1 MKILKLLAYIFIL
14 SLLPVYAHSQNLGD
28 LRISLIGGDVQIRTE
43 DTGDWVP
50 ASINMPLRDGDRI
63 WVPEGGKTE
72 LQLKDGTSLRLDE
85 KSALEILTLDK
96 DSLQFY
102 LTEGHAYANFK
113 GRKGSLLQMDTP
125 ISSVR
130 AYDRS
135 IFRMDI
141 ADDGLTQVSVF
152 RGTVDAESKTGR
164 TTIRS
169 GYTLALKEETYAELS
184 PLGPPDE
191 WERWN
196 SERDRRLAERRP
208 PSRNLPEELYAYSSD
223 FEENG
228 RWVYASEYGY
238 VWTPRVVVS
247 VGWAPYRMGRWVW
260 IAGDYVWI
268 SYEPW
273 GWVPY
278 HYGRW
283 ALVASIGWC
292 WVPPVRGAVFWGPG
306 FVAWVRTPTHVAWVP
321 LAPREIYYGRGHFG
335 PHSVNITNVN
345 ITNIQVNQ
353 TTYKNIH
360 VQNAVTVVHQDTFV
374 KGKHVDVKLK
384 ENPFLKE
391 KILVG
396 RPDIKPEKA
405 THMPVI
411 KEIPQTKRPPEP
423 IREIR
428 VKELKEKRPLVKE
441 RNASVLRPESPP
453 KEMTLKVKEGK
464 PVERKVEQTRGSRP
478 TEKGVEKP
486 RESKPLDRKIEKP
499 TSVEKGK
506 EKPQESKPSEKGI
519 EKPRSMEK
527 EIAKPKEARPPEKG
541 AEKGKESKPSER
553 AIEKP
558 RETKPPERGV
568 EKPGES
574 LPQGGRGMEKPK
586 EPKPIE
592 KGIERPKDLKPP
604 EKGIE
609 KSKETKP
616 PERTNEQP
624 RGLKQEEKG
633 MEKPRETKPP
643 EKGAERPKES
653 RPAEREMQKQRESQS
668 QGRGVEKPRETRPPE
683 KVIEKPKESK
693 APERGMEKQEEFQPQ
708 ERVIEKSRPQEK
720 GIERSR
726 EPRSIEKEIEGPKE
740 RQPMEKGIERAK
752 EPKAAEKR
760 IEKL

>member
-1 MKILKLLAYIFIL
+1 LFLEEMKKGGVSMKILRRLAFIFIL
-14 SLLPVYAHSQNLGD
+14 SLLPAYAHSQNLGD
-28 LRISLIGGDVQIRTE
+28 LRISLIDGDVQIRTE

-152 RGTVDAESKTGR
+152 RGTVDAESKTGK

-321 LAPREIYYGRGHFG
+321 LAPREIYYGRGHYG

-374 KGKHVDVKLK
+374 KGKHVDVKVK

-391 KILVG
+391 KISVG

-423 IREIR
+423 IQEIR

-609 KSKETKP
+609 KPQESRP
-616 PERTNEQP
+616 PERGTEKSRP
-624 RGLKQEEKG
+624 LEKG
-633 MEKPRETKPP
+633 IEKGRSVEKGIESRPPERGVEKPRELKPSEGGVGKPRETAPP
-643 EKGAERPKES
+643 EKGAERQKEL
-653 RPAEREMQKQRESQS
+653 PQ
-668 QGRGVEKPRETRPPE
+668 
-683 KVIEKPKESK
+683 
-693 APERGMEKQEEFQPQ
+693 PERGMENPREL
-708 ERVIEKSRPQEK
+708 RPPEK
-720 GIERSR
+720 GIERSKPPEMEKER
-726 EPRSIEKEIEGPKE
+726 PRSMERRHESPKE
-740 RQPMEKGIERAK
+740 FRQGGQRGGRSET
-752 EPKAAEKR
+752 
-760 IEKL
+760 